1 MIKYRIMIVF
11 FIIGVLLIGSG
22 AIYTILFAMGT
33 DVQEEVSDKTKT
45 SVKKTQQDV
54 SETYVNEQ
62 IESLISGYLNAKL
75 ADDISAINTY
85 VNDSEFID
93 EKKILKQNQY
103 VESYSNIKC
112 IIKECKKKDTYRVY
126 AYYDM
131 KLFDIEQQLPS
142 LASYYVI
149 RQDGDYK
156 IFLGKIGSSL
166 QKQIQNMDKSEEIVL
181 LKDSV
186 QKRMKDIIAKDEQVR
201 LFLEGLKSA
210 GY

>member
-1 MIKYRIMIVF
+1 
-11 FIIGVLLIGSG
+11 
-22 AIYTILFAMGT
+22 
-33 DVQEEVSDKTKT
+33 
-45 SVKKTQQDV
+45 
-54 SETYVNEQ
+54 
-62 IESLISGYLNAKL
+62 
-75 ADDISAINTY
+75 
-85 VNDSEFID
+85 
-93 EKKILKQNQY
+93 
-103 VESYSNIKC
+103 
-112 IIKECKKKDTYRVY
+112 
-126 AYYDM
+126 M
-131 KLFDIEQQLPS
+131 KLFNIEQQLPA

-156 IFLGKIGSSL
+156 IFFGKIGSSL

>member
-1 MIKYRIMIVF
+1 MIKYRKMIVF

-22 AIYTILFAMGT
+22 AIYTILSAMGT

-93 EKKILKQNQY
+93 EKKILNQY

>member
-1 MIKYRIMIVF
+1 MIKYRKMIVF

-22 AIYTILFAMGT
+22 AIYTILSAMGT

-103 VESYSNIKC
+103 VESYINIKF

>member
-1 MIKYRIMIVF
+1 MIKYRKMIVF

-22 AIYTILFAMGT
+22 AIYTILSAMGT

-93 EKKILKQNQY
+93 EKQNQY
-103 VESYSNIKC
+103 VESYSNIKS

-186 QKRMKDIIAKDEQVR
+186 QKRMKDIIANDEQVR

>member
-1 MIKYRIMIVF
+1 M
-11 FIIGVLLIGSG
+11 
-22 AIYTILFAMGT
+22 
-33 DVQEEVSDKTKT
+33 
-45 SVKKTQQDV
+45 
-54 SETYVNEQ
+54 
-62 IESLISGYLNAKL
+62 
-75 ADDISAINTY
+75 
-85 VNDSEFID
+85 
-93 EKKILKQNQY
+93 
-103 VESYSNIKC
+103 ESYSNIKC

>member
-1 MIKYRIMIVF
+1 MIKYRKMIVF

-22 AIYTILFAMGT
+22 AIYTILSAMGT
-33 DVQEEVSDKTKT
+33 DVQE
-45 SVKKTQQDV
+45 DV
-54 SETYVNEQ
+54 SETDVNEQ
-62 IESLISGYLNAKL
+62 IESLISEYLNAKL

-85 VNDSEFID
+85 VNDSEYID

-112 IIKECKKKDTYRVY
+112 IIKEYKKKDTYRVY
-126 AYYDM
+126 VYYDM

-156 IFLGKIGSSL
+156 IFFGKIGSSL

>member
-1 MIKYRIMIVF
+1 MIKYRKMIVF

-22 AIYTILFAMGT
+22 AIYTILSAMGT

-103 VESYSNIKC
+103 VESYSNIKW
-112 IIKECKKKDTYRVY
+112 ILKECKKKDTYRVY

-181 LKDSV
+181 LRDSV

>member
-1 MIKYRIMIVF
+1 MIKYRKMIVF

-22 AIYTILFAMGT
+22 AIYTILSAMGT
-33 DVQEEVSDKTKT
+33 DGREGVSEKTRT
-45 SVKKTQQDV
+45 PVKKTRQDV
-54 SETYVNEQ
+54 SETDVNEQ
-62 IESLISGYLNAKL
+62 IESLISEYLNAKL

-85 VNDSEFID
+85 VNDSEYID

-126 AYYDM
+126 VYYDM
-131 KLFDIEQQLPS
+131 KLFNIEQQLPS

-156 IFLGKIGSSL
+156 IFFGKIGSSL

>member
-1 MIKYRIMIVF
+1 MIKYRKMIVF

-22 AIYTILFAMGT
+22 AIYTILSAMGT

-156 IFLGKIGSSL
+156 IFFGKIGSSL
-166 QKQIQNMDKSEEIVL
+166 QKQIQNMDI
-181 LKDSV
+181 
-186 QKRMKDIIAKDEQVR
+186 
-201 LFLEGLKSA
+201 F
-210 GY
+210 